1 MNVSGA
7 NPPSVLEPAL
17 RNLKEGGQKK
27 PTPLL
32 HLSTSLERLLN
43 LQGVTVTVF
52 GANLMLNF
60 LARWKINDSLKKV
73 ERLES
78 GKET

>member
-27 PTPLL
+27 TTPLL

-60 LARWKINDSLKKV
+60 LARWRINDSLKKV

-78 GKET
+78 GKEP

>member
-27 PTPLL
+27 TTPLL
-32 HLSTSLERLLN
+32 HLSRSLERLLN

-60 LARWKINDSLKKV
+60 LARWRINDSLEKV